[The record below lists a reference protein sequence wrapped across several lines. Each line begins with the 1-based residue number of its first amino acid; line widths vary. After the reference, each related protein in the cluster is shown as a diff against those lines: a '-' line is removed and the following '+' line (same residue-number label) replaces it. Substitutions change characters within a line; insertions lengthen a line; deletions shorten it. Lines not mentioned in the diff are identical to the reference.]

1 MPVYQFQVNLTNDGK
16 TYRIKLVFT
25 VEGRIVEIRKSKAS
39 LLVKTATL
47 MKYCFCEWINKN
59 WVKFSMVI

>member
-47 MKYCFCEWINKN
+47 MKCFFANELTRIE
-59 WVKFSMVI
+59 